1 MTKDVNPTG
10 LHWRDM
16 GFRRYAIYRTT
27 DPRKRAAK
35 DANWGVFGR
44 VEKDVTGQLVAS
56 CNQFEH
62 IKYVESFEDGVTHVE
77 AIWALEQG
85 NT

>member
-1 MTKDVNPTG
+1 MALDVNPTG
-10 LHWRDM
+10 LDWRAI
-16 GFRRYAIYRTT
+16 GHKRYAMYRLKA
-27 DPRKRAAK
+27 PRNSRE
-35 DANWGVFGR
+35 ANWGVFGR
-44 VEKDVTGQLVAS
+44 VEKDATGQLVAS
-56 CNQFEH
+56 CTQFEH